1 MTSFEDPGTGP
12 SRGSQRL
19 DPGPSAP
26 QAPGRLVS
34 RVVPL
39 AEPLDPLDLAGE
51 DGFVWRSADSTLVGT
66 GVAARIAVATGPGR
80 IERAAGTVA
89 TLLEAAEVVDPDGSG
104 LTPAA
109 VGALPFHPAS
119 PGELVV
125 PSVLLRTDPEGRTW
139 AVLTEPGPFEAPSA
153 DELVARLRAAAASGR
168 GPAWPPARRVD
179 GGGLWTNDSAHIP
192 GRRTADSAHARGRW
206 TADSAHVREGPTA
219 DTAHVRGVWTS
230 DSAHVR
236 GGIASPTGG
245 PGAGPGEFGAGQG
258 GGGQG
263 GAGQGSGGQGGAGQ
277 GGADQ
282 GGAGLRG
289 AGLRGAGLGGAGQG
303 RAGQRGA
310 DEVGVGSGGSGLD
323 AWRAGV
329 VAALAAIGGGRLD
342 KVVLAREAAVEAEW
356 PFPRAELLRRL
367 ERRPGGATFL
377 YAAGGFVGASPELL
391 VRRRGRVAV
400 SRPMAGTV
408 PQGDAAG
415 EADGLA
421 RLTGSP
427 KEAVEHRLVV
437 DAVAEG
443 LAKVA
448 DRVEVGRPEVVRL
461 ATVAHLATEITA
473 DLTEPLPTALELAG
487 LLHPTPAVGGS
498 PRDAALAAIA
508 ALEPFDRGRYAG
520 PVGWVDR
527 TGDGEWAVALRCA
540 TLTGPRAHLI
550 AGAGIVPGSD
560 PDAEWAE
567 TEHKL
572 RAMLEVLLA

>member
-1 MTSFEDPGTGP
+1 MTSIEDPGTGP

-19 DPGPSAP
+19 EPGPSAP

-34 RVVPL
+34 RVLPL
-39 AEPLDPLDLAGE
+39 TEALDPLDLAGD
-51 DGFVWRSADSTLVGT
+51 DGFVWRSPTATLVGT
-66 GVAARIAVATGPGR
+66 GVTARVPVGTGPGR
-80 IERAAGTVA
+80 IERAAETA
-89 TLLEAAEVVDPDGSG
+89 AALLAAVEVEDPDGSG
-104 LTPAA
+104 LSPAA
-109 VGALPFHPAS
+109 VGALPFHPAN

-125 PSVLLRTDPEGRTW
+125 PSVLLRTDPAGGVW
-139 AVLTEPGPFEAPSA
+139 AVLTGPGPFEPASA
-153 DELVARLRAAAASGR
+153 ADLLGTRRAATTRGR
-168 GPAWPPARRVD
+168 GWPAARRVD
-179 GGGLWTNDSAHIP
+179 RGGL
-192 GRRTADSAHARGRW
+192 
-206 TADSAHVREGPTA
+206 E
-219 DTAHVRGVWTS
+219 
-230 DSAHVR
+230 
-236 GGIASPTGG
+236 
-245 PGAGPGEFGAGQG
+245 Q
-258 GGGQG
+258 
-263 GAGQGSGGQGGAGQ
+263 
-277 GGADQ
+277 
-282 GGAGLRG
+282 
-289 AGLRGAGLGGAGQG
+289 
-303 RAGQRGA
+303 
-310 DEVGVGSGGSGLD
+310 
-323 AWRAGV
+323 WRAGV
-329 VAALAAIGGGRLD
+329 VAALDAIAAGRLD
-342 KVVLAREAAVEAEW
+342 KVVLAREAAVEAAW

-367 ERRPGGATFL
+367 ERRPGGSTFL
-377 YAAGGFVGASPELL
+377 YADGGFVGASPELL
-391 VRRRGRVAV
+391 VRRRGRVAT

-408 PQGDAAG
+408 PQGAG
-415 EADGLA
+415 AGAEADGLA

-448 DRVEVGRPEVVRL
+448 DRVEVGHPAVVRL

-527 TGDGEWAVALRCA
+527 AGDGEWAVALRCA

-572 RAMLEVLLA
+572 RAMLEVLLAR